1 LDKSS
6 RRIAGKEEN
15 MDAVR
20 EVQSQITTRAAPEF
34 DAIVIGAGV
43 AGLYQL
49 YRLRELGLRVRAF
62 EAGSGVGGTWY
73 WNRYPGA
80 RFDSE
85 SWTYGYS
92 FSKELLEEWD
102 WDEHFS
108 AQPQTE
114 RYLNY
119 VADKF
124 DLRRDIQFNSRIV
137 SARYH
142 EDTRSWEIVL
152 EDGSRHTTRF
162 LVTAIGV
169 LSAATMPN
177 IDGIETFTGVS
188 CHTHRWPK
196 EGVEFAGKRVGIIG
210 TGATAVQTIQ
220 ELAKTVGHL
229 TVFQRTPNWC
239 APLHNA
245 KISKQEMDGIR
256 ARYDDIFALCRTSP
270 GCYIHAP
277 DPRKTM
283 ETSPED
289 REEFWEQLYDSPGFG
304 VWMGQF
310 SDTLTDREANR
321 LASEFIA
328 RKIRQRVKDPATAEK
343 LIPKDHGV
351 GTRRVPLETGYYE
364 VYNQSNV
371 ELVDINET
379 PIERVTPRG
388 IKTGAREHAFDI
400 IIYATGFDAI
410 TGAFDRIDIRGTDG
424 ARLKDLW
431 KDGPQTYLG
440 VFVEGF
446 PNLLMA
452 MGPHAGLGNYTRTAE
467 YSVEW
472 VTGMIRFATERGL
485 TRIEATAEGVE
496 EWTDHVLAL
505 GEGQLMNDVASWM
518 TGVNRNV
525 EGKQKP
531 RIMRYSGGH
540 PAYREHCDAIAA
552 EGYRALALA

>member
-1 LDKSS
+1 MVALQ
-6 RRIAGKEEN
+6 
-15 MDAVR
+15 AVSPKAQT
-20 EVQSQITTRAAPEF
+20 ETRADFDAPDF

-43 AGLYQL
+43 SGLYQL
-49 YRLRELGLRVRAF
+49 YRLRELGLRVRVF
-62 EAGSGVGGTWY
+62 EAGTGVGGTWY

-92 FSKELLEEWD
+92 FSPELLKEWH
-102 WDEHFS
+102 WQEHF
-108 AQPQTE
+108 APQPETE
-114 RYLNY
+114 RYLNH

-124 DLRRDIQFNSRIV
+124 DLRGDIQFESRV
-137 SARYH
+137 ASAHYQEGPRRW
-142 EDTRSWEIVL
+142 DITL
-152 EDGSRHTTRF
+152 EDGSRYSTRF
-162 LVTAIGV
+162 LLTAIGI
-169 LSAATMPN
+169 LSAPTMPN
-177 IDGIETFTGVS
+177 IPGVGTFKGQA
-188 CHTHRWPK
+188 CHTHAWPK
-196 EGVEFAGKRVGIIG
+196 EGVDFAGKRVGIIG

-220 ELAKTVGHL
+220 EIAKDVGHL

-239 APLHNA
+239 APLHNG
-245 KISKQEMDGIR
+245 KISHAEMADIR
-256 ARYDDIFALCRTSP
+256 ARYDEIFALCKTSP

-277 DPRKTM
+277 DPRKTL

-289 REEFWEQLYDSPGFG
+289 REAFWEGLYNSPGFG

-310 SDTLTDREANR
+310 SDTLTDREANA

-328 RKIRQRVKDPATAEK
+328 RKIRQRVKDPVVAEK
-343 LIPKDHGV
+343 LIPKNHGL

-364 VYNQSNV
+364 VYNQPNV

-379 PIERVTPRG
+379 PIERITPRG
-388 IKTGAREHAFDI
+388 IETSDREHDFDI

-410 TGAFDRIDIRGTDG
+410 TGAFDRIDISGVDG
-424 ARLKDLW
+424 VRLKDLW
-431 KDGPQTYLG
+431 QDGPQTYLG
-440 VFVEGF
+440 VLVEGF

-452 MGPHAGLGNYTRTAE
+452 MGPHAGLGNYTRAAE

-472 VTGMIRFATERGL
+472 VSRLIQFATERGL
-485 TRIEATAEGVE
+485 TRIEATAAGVA

-505 GEGQLMNDVASWM
+505 GEGQLMNEIGSWM

-525 EGKQKP
+525 EGKQRP

-552 EGYRALALA
+552 EGYRTLALA

>member
-1 LDKSS
+1 MVAAVATKQ
-6 RRIAGKEEN
+6 
-15 MDAVR
+15 DALP
-20 EVQSQITTRAAPEF
+20 EFDAPEF

-49 YRLRELGLRVRAF
+49 YKLRELGLKVRSF
-62 EAGSGVGGTWY
+62 EAGTNVGGTWY

-92 FSKELLEEWD
+92 FSEELLKEWN
-102 WDEHFS
+102 WQEHF
-108 AQPQTE
+108 APQPETE

-124 DLRRDIQFNSRIV
+124 DLRRDIQFESRV
-137 SARYH
+137 ASARYQ
-142 EDTRSWEIVL
+142 DAARRWDITL
-152 EDGSRHTTRF
+152 EDGRRYSARF
-162 LVTAIGV
+162 LLTAIGI
-169 LSAATMPN
+169 LSAPTMPN
-177 IDGIETFTGVS
+177 IPGISAFKGQS
-188 CHTHRWPK
+188 CHTHVWPK
-196 EGVEFAGKRVGIIG
+196 EGVDFAGKRVGIIG

-220 ELAKTVGHL
+220 EIAKTVGHL

-239 APLHNA
+239 APLHNG
-245 KISKQEMDGIR
+245 KISKQEMDDIR
-256 ARYDDIFALCRTSP
+256 SHYEEIFALCRTSP

-277 DPRKTM
+277 DPRKTL
-283 ETSPED
+283 EVSPED
-289 REEFWEQLYDSPGFG
+289 REAFWENLYASPGFG

-321 LASEFIA
+321 LASDFIA
-328 RKIRQRVKDPATAEK
+328 KKIRQRVKDPVVAER
-343 LIPKDHGV
+343 LIPKNHGL

-364 VYNQSNV
+364 VYNQPNV

-379 PIERVTPRG
+379 PIERITPNG
-388 IKTGAREHAFDI
+388 IKTSDREHEFDI

-410 TGAFDRIDIRGTDG
+410 TGAFDRIDIRGVDG
-424 ARLKDLW
+424 VRLKEVW
-431 KDGPQTYLG
+431 SDGPQTYLG
-440 VFVEGF
+440 VLVEGF
-446 PNLLMA
+446 PNMLMA

-472 VTGMIRFATERGL
+472 VTGLVKFATERGL
-485 TRIEATAEGVE
+485 TRIEATAAGVD

-505 GEGQLMNDVASWM
+505 GEGQLMNEISSWM
-518 TGVNRNV
+518 TGVNRNL
-525 EGKQKP
+525 EGKQRP

-552 EGYRALALA
+552 AGYRKLALA

>member
-1 LDKSS
+1 MV
-6 RRIAGKEEN
+6 AAQ
-15 MDAVR
+15 AVSEKVR
-20 EVQSQITTRAAPEF
+20 PETSPEF

-43 AGLYQL
+43 SGLYQL
-49 YRLRELGLRVRAF
+49 YKLRQLGLKVRAF

-92 FSKELLEEWD
+92 FSEELLKEWN
-102 WDEHFS
+102 WQEHF
-108 AQPQTE
+108 APQPETE

-124 DLRRDIQFNSRIV
+124 DLRRDIRFNSRV
-137 SARYH
+137 ASAHYR
-142 EDTRSWEIVL
+142 EETRSWELTL
-152 EDGSRHTTRF
+152 EDGRRYSTRF
-162 LVTAIGV
+162 LLTAIGI
-169 LSAATMPN
+169 LSAPTMPN
-177 IDGIETFTGVS
+177 IPGIVDFKGQS
-188 CHTHRWPK
+188 CHTHAWPK
-196 EGVEFAGKRVGIIG
+196 EGVDFTGKRVGIIG

-220 ELAKTVGHL
+220 EIAKTVGHL

-239 APLHNA
+239 APLHNG
-245 KISKQEMDGIR
+245 KISNAEMKDIQ
-256 ARYDDIFALCRTSP
+256 ARYDEIFALCRTSP

-277 DPRKTM
+277 DPRRTL
-283 ETSPED
+283 EVSPED
-289 REEFWEQLYDSPGFG
+289 REAFWEKLYSSPGFG

-328 RKIRQRVKDPATAEK
+328 RKIRQRVKDPVVAEK
-343 LIPKDHGV
+343 LIPKNHGL

-364 VYNQSNV
+364 VYNQPNV

-379 PIERVTPRG
+379 PIERITPTG
-388 IKTGAREHAFDI
+388 IKNSDREREFDI

-410 TGAFDRIDIRGTDG
+410 TGAFDRIDIRGVDG
-424 ARLKDLW
+424 VRLKDVW
-431 KDGPQTYLG
+431 QDGPQTYLG
-440 VFVEGF
+440 VLVEGF
-446 PNLLMA
+446 PNMLMV

-472 VTGMIRFATERGL
+472 VTGLVQFAVERGL
-485 TRIEATAEGVE
+485 TRIEATSAGVD

-505 GEGQLMNDVASWM
+505 GEGQLMNEISSWM

-525 EGKQKP
+525 EGKQRP

-540 PAYREHCDAIAA
+540 PAYREHCDAVAA
-552 EGYRALALA
+552 DGYRQLALA